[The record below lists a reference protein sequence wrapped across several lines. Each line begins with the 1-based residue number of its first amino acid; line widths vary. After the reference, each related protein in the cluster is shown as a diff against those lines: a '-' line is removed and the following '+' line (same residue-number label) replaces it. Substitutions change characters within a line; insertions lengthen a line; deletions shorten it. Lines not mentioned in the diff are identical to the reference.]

1 MFARWER
8 NALSEFSES
17 AYKVLAIAQKD
28 FQSSVRTKRFIVFGI
43 IFMVLALA
51 GAYYGNVDV
60 ARSISPISGAP
71 NPTTQPVN
79 YAISVAYS
87 YSEVI
92 LTILALA
99 LSYDAL
105 TGERAARTLTQ
116 LVVRPV
122 TRRTI
127 LFGKFI
133 AYLAATGG
141 LFIVTTLVLY
151 VGLTLTIRRIPS
163 SSDVDYLILSM
174 GIILL
179 YVMSFIAIGLL
190 ISSLTR
196 TSLDS
201 LLGAVFVW
209 ILLLIFTY
217 AGVALGLGAINL
229 SATAEIPYTQFPG
242 YAKILLW
249 INPGSHNIAIQS
261 LAGDFSKLTSGLNYT
276 ANVIFLI
283 ASIIV
288 PLIPAYY
295 FFKRSDA
302 V

>member
-1 MFARWER
+1 
-8 NALSEFSES
+8 LSEFSETS
-17 AYKVLAIAQKD
+17 YTFLTIAQKE
-28 FQSSVRTKRFIVFGI
+28 FQSGIRTKRFLVFGI
-43 IFMVLALA
+43 IFVLLALI
-51 GAYYGNVDV
+51 GAYYGNADLT
-60 ARSISPISGAP
+60 RSIAPTSGAP
-71 NPTTQPVN
+71 NPTTQPIN
-79 YAISVAYS
+79 YVISVAYS

-105 TGERAARTLTQ
+105 TRERSERTLVQ
-116 LVVRPV
+116 LLVRPI
-122 TRRTI
+122 RRSTI
-127 LFGKFI
+127 LFGKFV
-133 AYLAATGG
+133 AYLAAAGG
-141 LFIVTTLVLY
+141 LFVGMTLVLY
-151 VGLTLTIRRIPS
+151 IGLSFITRKFPS
-163 SSDVDYLILSM
+163 SSDIGYLLLSM

-190 ISSLTR
+190 ISSVTR

-217 AGVALGLGAINL
+217 AGVALGLGALHL
-229 SATAEIPYTQFPG
+229 SATSDIPYTEFPG

-249 INPGSHNIAIQS
+249 INPGSHNVAIQS
-261 LAGDFSKLTSGLNYT
+261 LAGDFSKLTSGLTYAT
-276 ANVIFLI
+276 NVILLVV
-283 ASIIV
+283 SIFV
-288 PLIPAYY
+288 PLLPAYY